1 MTNQS
6 ASAPEHQT
14 GLLFIVC
21 GPSGVGKTSLGR
33 ALRTRHANL
42 VLSVSATTRAIRE
55 GEEDGRDYHFLSVPE
70 FVSLRDQ
77 GAFAEWAEVHGNYY
91 GTLRSAIDDAWR
103 VGHDVLFDIDYQGAI
118 QLQAAYAVETV
129 SVLVTPPSMLKLKQ
143 RLTDCGTDS
152 ARVIEARLDAARHE
166 LEQYDV
172 YDYILPNDDFDTALN
187 DLEGIYLASLRRTVL
202 SGPVLQALLDV

>member
-1 MTNQS
+1 MTEQS
-6 ASAPEHQT
+6 TSAPDYQT

-33 ALRTRHANL
+33 ALRARHSNL
-42 VLSVSATTRAIRE
+42 VLSVSATTRPIRT
-55 GEEDGRDYHFLSVPE
+55 GEVDGTDYHFLSVPE
-70 FVSLRDQ
+70 FLSLRDQ

-103 VGHDVLFDIDYQGAI
+103 ANHDVLFDIDYQGAI

-129 SVLVTPPSMLKLKQ
+129 SVLVTPPSMSKLKQ
-143 RLTDCGTDS
+143 RLTDRGTDS
-152 ARVIEARLDAARHE
+152 QEVINDRLDAARHE
-166 LEQYDV
+166 LDQYAV
-172 YDYILPNDDFDTALN
+172 YDYILPNDVFDEALD

-202 SGPVLQALLDV
+202 AGPVLQALLDA

>member
-1 MTNQS
+1 MNES
-6 ASAPEHQT
+6 SAPAPHQT

-33 ALRTRHANL
+33 ALRARHPNL
-42 VLSVSATTRAIRE
+42 VLSVSATTRPIRD
-55 GEEDGRDYHFLSVPE
+55 GEIDGRDYHFLSVPE

-103 VGHDVLFDIDYQGAI
+103 AGHDVLFDIDYQGAI

-129 SVLVTPPSMLKLKQ
+129 SVLVTPPSMAQLKQ
-143 RLTDCGTDS
+143 RLTSRGTDS
-152 ARVIEARLDAARHE
+152 PQVIQGRLDAARHE
-166 LEQYDV
+166 LEQYAV
-172 YDYILPNDDFDTALN
+172 YDYILPNDDFDVALD

-202 SGPVLQALLDV
+202 AGPVLQALLDA